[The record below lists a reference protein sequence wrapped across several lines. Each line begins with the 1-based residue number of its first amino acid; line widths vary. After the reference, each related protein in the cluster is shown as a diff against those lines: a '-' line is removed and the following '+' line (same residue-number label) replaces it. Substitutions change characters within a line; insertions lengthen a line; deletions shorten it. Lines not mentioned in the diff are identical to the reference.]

1 LLIVTYRLLA
11 EIATS
16 SNRSLRVVAFE
27 HPWVR
32 SIQVPGHGRSRHARF
47 PAAAVL
53 KPSGSGDDA
62 TATGVL
68 LLPDVGTAPIGSFR
82 PALTALVAVRRGELD
97 NTSEEPLLVI
107 ATLNCAGSQ
116 DRASGWNSIVANV
129 ARRAGEPPLRVRIH
143 AEFQSV
149 GGNHGVK
156 TARMTQVDQAFS
168 LLARHPLLTP
178 EQLATLLWTTVR
190 RVADLLHLLVNREL
204 IEPLDVHPSVG
215 DHATAVYQLSRRGH
229 REAAAGLLVS
239 GPVARR
245 YHGVLSGGEL
255 RRRRLLRNLLHTTGA
270 NAFFVDLVR
279 AARNINCTGG
289 DDQLE
294 EWRSAEAAARGRFR
308 PDGYGCYRRG
318 ANRFGF
324 FLEFDRGTERRSE
337 YAAKLATYYRY
348 RHASASRDYR
358 GFPTLLVVTTSQ
370 RAEDVIADQARIG
383 ADLCGST
390 PLRVLL
396 TTTDRIR
403 EDDEG
408 ILGRIWRSAALPYAG
423 ADSPRSYWLQEN
435 GLRASKL

>member
-1 LLIVTYRLLA
+1 LCRGADRGCPGRAVTSFRR
-11 EIATS
+11 TS
-16 SNRSLRVVAFE
+16 AA
-27 HPWVR
+27 
-32 SIQVPGHGRSRHARF
+32 SIQGPGHGRSRHARF
-47 PAAAVL
+47 AAAAVL
-53 KPSGSGDDA
+53 RPSGSGDDA
-62 TATGVL
+62 KATGVL

-82 PALTALVAVRRGELD
+82 PALTALVAVRRGKLQIPSD
-97 NTSEEPLLVI
+97 EPLLVI
-107 ATLNCAGSQ
+107 ASFNRTGSQ
-116 DRASGWNSIVANV
+116 DRASSWSSVVANV
-129 ARRAGEPPLRVRIH
+129 TRRAGEPPLRVQICADFERI
-143 AEFQSV
+143 
-149 GGNHGVK
+149 GGSHGAN

-178 EQLATLLWTTVR
+178 EQLAILPSTTVR
-190 RVADLLHLLVNREL
+190 RVADLLHLLVDREL
-204 IEPLDVHPSVG
+204 IEPLDTHPCVG
-215 DHATAVYQLSRRGH
+215 DHATVFYQLTRRGH
-229 REAAAGLLVS
+229 REAAVRLLLS
-239 GPVARR
+239 GPIARK

-255 RRRRLLRNLLHTTGA
+255 RRRRLVRNLLHTIGA

-279 AARNINCTGG
+279 AARNTSCTGG

-294 EWRSAEAAARGRFR
+294 EWRSAEASARGRFR

-318 ANRFGF
+318 ADRFGF

-383 ADLCGST
+383 ADHHGST

-396 TTTDRIR
+396 STTDRIR
-403 EDDEG
+403 EGDEG

-423 ADSPRSYWLQEN
+423 ADSPRSYWLHEN